1 MSSAHGSPPDRPGPG
16 PLSVRQQL
24 DAAGAGGLLA
34 GRDPGP
40 EAPVDEQAL
49 AGLLA
54 AARGPVS
61 PHELAD
67 EAAYVARFVMATKP
81 KSRGA
86 PGAGRPGSR
95 RTPRRLVRLA
105 LAAAAAVV
113 AVGCTAYAGVLPP
126 RIQEVAHV
134 TFGAPA
140 PHPGSS
146 LPPGTPSP
154 SAHRG
159 PPGAN
164 PAGQPSAQLSPGPPA
179 TRPGKASGHRAT
191 PPGQAKRHQATTP
204 GQAKRHKGNPPGRTA
219 GRDGTPPGQPNS
231 QESTPSGQ
239 VQG

>member
-1 MSSAHGSPPDRPGPG
+1 VSGAHGPPRDRTGPG

-24 DAAGAGGLLA
+24 DAAGAEGLLA

-40 EAPVDEQAL
+40 EAPVAEQAL

-54 AARGPVS
+54 AARGPAS

-67 EAAYVARFVMATKP
+67 EAAYVAMFVMATKSQP
-81 KSRGA
+81 RGV

-126 RIQEVAHV
+126 RIQEMVHV

-140 PHPGSS
+140 PHLGSS

-154 SAHRG
+154 SAHR
-159 PPGAN
+159 P
-164 PAGQPSAQLSPGPPA
+164 PSAQPSVEPPA
-179 TRPGKASGHRAT
+179 TRPGKASGRQVT
-191 PPGQAKRHQATTP
+191 PPGQAKRHQATPP
-204 GQAKRHKGNPPGRTA
+204 GQAKRHKGNPAGQTD
-219 GRDGTPPGQPNS
+219 GRDGTPPGHV
-231 QESTPSGQ
+231 STHEATPPSQ